1 MVKKIILAALFGAL
15 LGSVPTFALTLKCES
30 DGPMMGGGRLQKF
43 VAPLIGGAM
52 AEIPDLD
59 QGGRQRLHVRVRSKY
74 FEEDQSFLYLVEIEL
89 QQKVTEVQTQR
100 DWWPSTEKWAV
111 WGTVPSEAELRKQIA
126 DLMNSKVNAWKPQ

>member
-1 MVKKIILAALFGAL
+1 
-15 LGSVPTFALTLKCES
+15 LKCES
-30 DGPMMGGGRLQKF
+30 EGPMMGGGRLQKL

-89 QQKVTEVQTQR
+89 QQKVTEEQTQR
-100 DWWPSTEKWAV
+100 DWWPSTEKWMA
-111 WGTVPSEAELRKQIA
+111 WGTAPSEAEVRKHII
-126 DLMNSKVNAWKPQ
+126 DMMNSKVNAWKAE